1 MPGLRAA
8 AQSGAT
14 LGKNSWYR
22 RRGRLEDGD
31 SARNASAAAEEND
44 ESTAGTGSRSLRSK
58 GESPTREAVNNLRSR
73 LESNNAKSEEEAAAK
88 ILFSMVATKV
98 FQNGCMSIQCLGR
111 MEQVT
116 KSFSIEDWAWLEL
129 CKKRFPGTAPMPQLK
144 GLSGRELCRF
154 SLKRRSPE
162 VASGPPP
169 KPGMVFCGHLFF
181 KGQPTVV
188 GPIALEGSGF
198 LETGKI
204 SLDLRSENPAC
215 PPVVLGKTECLFR
228 GECTCGQ
235 NCFWDLAESVEE
247 VKVHLNLARE
257 RGYRY
262 VNIANVD
269 QTFFRGL
276 SMGLPLSDQLDEER
290 NLGAAGRADVDIAR
304 AAQAKLLIKALCLR
318 RAGGCRRITRRSAI
332 VSSEHCLSSLAFRQ
346 TTAGSIIPR
355 CVDNAPI
362 DIRIKL
368 QVDLI
373 PPGDNYGIVAMDI
386 SLYYQPVDVVGQL
399 RSDGSREEPICTWVP
414 ISWARELQR
423 SSITLRDVLEEL
435 AE

>member
-14 LGKNSWYR
+14 PGKNSWYR

-44 ESTAGTGSRSLRSK
+44 ESTA
-58 GESPTREAVNNLRSR
+58 
-73 LESNNAKSEEEAAAK
+73 AAT
-88 ILFSMVATKV
+88 ILFSLVATKV

-304 AAQAKLLIKALCLR
+304 AAQAEIIKETLDLSSSEDGEPGR
-318 RAGGCRRITRRSAI
+318 YCREGERIMLRSAI
-332 VSSEHCLSSLAFRQ
+332 VSSEHCSPSLAFSR
-346 TTAGSIIPR
+346 TTAGFIIPR

-362 DIRIKL
+362 DIRITL
-368 QVDLI
+368 QVDVI
-373 PPGDNYGIVAMDI
+373 PPGDNYGIVAMGI
-386 SLYYQPVDVVGQL
+386 SLDYHA
-399 RSDGSREEPICTWVP
+399 RRWV
-414 ISWARELQR
+414 SLGRDWGLQR
-423 SSITLRDVLEEL
+423 SRITLRDVLEEL
-435 AE
+435 QNNTWRKKKEDEAEGHE